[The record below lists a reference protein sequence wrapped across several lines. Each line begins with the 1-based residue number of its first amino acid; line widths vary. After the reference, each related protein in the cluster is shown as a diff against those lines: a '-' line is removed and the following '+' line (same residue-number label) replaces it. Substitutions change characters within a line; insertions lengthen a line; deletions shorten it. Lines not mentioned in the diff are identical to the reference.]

1 MFSDPAGRLWRA
13 APARDAAVG
22 AVVFSSLSDPRQAVR
37 ALAVDA
43 GFDVRQVSDETLR
56 IWLRDAPRIGSLS

>member
-1 MFSDPAGRLWRA
+1 MFSDPAGRLWSA

-22 AVVFSSLSDPRQAVR
+22 AVVFSCLSDPRQAVR